1 MSVSKTEKKKCRVIQ
16 VMKDAEYVK
25 NYVILLFYI
34 NAQAASGGVLDVT
47 FNLAPRAI
55 LKKHINL

>member
-34 NAQAASGGVLDVT
+34 NAQAASGGVLDLT
-47 FNLAPRAI
+47 W
-55 LKKHINL
+55 